1 MDVEATKGLQVEEEV
16 LARDRICFVFVW
28 IFVFQED
35 NEYETIFLYVVLVR
49 SALRRIYVYVLE
61 VGFDSHICFGI
72 RFFPRKPNIR
82 YLLVFQPNILSIGFG
97 QDGVR
102 RGMVIH
108 TLLGLIH
115 HTASP
120 PTLAQVQ
127 QLHGGPLARDLI
139 L

>member
-72 RFFPRKPNIR
+72 HFFPP
-82 YLLVFQPNILSIGFG
+82 
-97 QDGVR
+97 
-102 RGMVIH
+102 
-108 TLLGLIH
+108 
-115 HTASP
+115 
-120 PTLAQVQ
+120 
-127 QLHGGPLARDLI
+127 
-139 L
+139 